1 MPGFTKFFLRGLLL
15 GLIFMMSF
23 QGWAQQTDDKT
34 DSLYAARLMQA
45 NLELYSQ
52 IDSINQ
58 VVVRFKNL
66 NLCLLYTSR
75 CV

>member
-1 MPGFTKFFLRGLLL
+1 MPGFTKIFLRGLLL
-15 GLIFMMSF
+15 GLILMISV
-23 QGWAQQTDDKT
+23 QVSAQQTDDKT

-58 VVVRFKNL
+58 LVGRYKNL
-66 NLCLLYTSR
+66 NLAQSR
-75 CV
+75 EID